1 MAYKSSV
8 KIGSLEPLDVLS
20 CSYAFSRNTDH
31 KGKPVSDTS
40 GGTVSLALESTEETG
55 ILETMLNT
63 QDTPQTV
70 EIDFQQSE
78 STASMKKIKLEEA
91 YVIQFSESFSDGSPM
106 VYQITLSAKT
116 MTIGSAA
123 KLINDWPKAKS

>member
-1 MAYKSSV
+1 MAYKASL

-40 GGTVSLALESTEETG
+40 GGTVSLALESTEKSD
-55 ILETMLNT
+55 ILETMLNK
-63 QDTPQTV
+63 QDAPQTV
-70 EIDFQQSE
+70 TIDFQQSE
-78 STASMKKIKLEEA
+78 STASMKKIELKEA
-91 YVIQFSESFSDGSPM
+91 FIIQFSESFSDGAPM
-106 VYQITLSAKT
+106 VYQITLSAKE
-116 MTIGSAA
+116 MTIGSA

>member
-1 MAYKSSV
+1 MAYKASV

-40 GGTVSLALESTEETG
+40 GGTVSLALESTEKSD
-55 ILETMLNT
+55 ILETMLNK
-63 QDTPQTV
+63 QDAPQTV
-70 EIDFQQSE
+70 TIDFQQSE
-78 STASMKKIKLEEA
+78 STASMKKIELKEA
-91 YVIQFSESFSDGSPM
+91 FIIQFSESFSDGAPM
-106 VYQITLSAKT
+106 VYQVTLSAKE
-116 MTIGSAA
+116 MTIGSA